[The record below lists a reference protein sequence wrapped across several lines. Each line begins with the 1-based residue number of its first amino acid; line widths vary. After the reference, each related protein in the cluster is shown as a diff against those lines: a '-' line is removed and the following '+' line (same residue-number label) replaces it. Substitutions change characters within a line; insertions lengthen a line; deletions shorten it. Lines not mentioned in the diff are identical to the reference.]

1 LRKNIDGQ
9 IYRFREVLA
18 VKSLAVRVKRSCV
31 GLLRV
36 GFFLNLIGKL
46 MKKYVVLVLLALL
59 TMIGAVLEG
68 FVEGLS
74 PQLVQIN
81 GLLTLICAVL
91 LIGWTLTVQKG
102 KVSKD

>member
-1 LRKNIDGQ
+1 
-9 IYRFREVLA
+9 
-18 VKSLAVRVKRSCV
+18 
-31 GLLRV
+31 
-36 GFFLNLIGKL
+36 